1 MYSSWL
7 AITYKF
13 GLYWGFPIAVLLI
26 FSASGNAQQ
35 NPAQPESPV
44 STSTPA
50 SANVAAAP
58 VKPASKP
65 SSSANWHAIDST
77 YYKRKWGVEIIGV
90 RLVSSKGMLR
100 FDYRVLDA
108 EKAKTLNDK
117 KFNPYLVDEVSGA
130 KLGVPEMDKVGK
142 LRQSSEPE
150 NGLIYWMVF
159 GNPSQLVKAGNRVD
173 LVIGDFRANGIVV
186 E

>member
-1 MYSSWL
+1 MHSYWFSKSRR
-7 AITYKF
+7 I
-13 GLYWGFPIAVLLI
+13 GLYGGLCMATLLM
-26 FSASGNAQQ
+26 FSTSGSAQQ
-35 NPAQPESPV
+35 NPATRENHV
-44 STSTPA
+44 GSTSATVATASTGKTDSGPA
-50 SANVAAAP
+50 
-58 VKPASKP
+58 
-65 SSSANWHAIDST
+65 SSANWHAFDST

-173 LVIGDFRANGIVV
+173 VVIGDFRAKGIVV

>member
-1 MYSSWL
+1 MHSRWF
-7 AITYKF
+7 AKGRQV
-13 GLYWGFPIAVLLI
+13 GLYGGFCIATLLM
-26 FSASGNAQQ
+26 FSASGSAQQ
-35 NPAQPESPV
+35 DSAAPENHV
-44 STSTPA
+44 GSTSAPA
-50 SANVAAAP
+50 VTASTSS
-58 VKPASKP
+58 KTDSGPA
-65 SSSANWHAIDST
+65 SSANWHAFDST

-100 FDYRVLDA
+100 FDYCVLDA

-142 LRQSSEPE
+142 LRQSSEPG
-150 NGLIYWMVF
+150 NGQIYWMVF

-173 LVIGDFRANGIVV
+173 VVIGDFRAKGIVV

>member
-1 MYSSWL
+1 RRV
-7 AITYKF
+7 
-13 GLYWGFPIAVLLI
+13 GLYGGLCMATLLM
-26 FSASGNAQQ
+26 FSASGRAQQ
-35 NPAQPESPV
+35 NPGPPENHV
-44 STSTPA
+44 GSTSAMAATASTPGKTD
-50 SANVAAAP
+50 SG
-58 VKPASKP
+58 PA
-65 SSSANWHAIDST
+65 SSANWHAFDST

-90 RLVSSKGMLR
+90 HLVSSKGMLR
-100 FDYRVLDA
+100 VNYRVLDA

-117 KFNPYLVDEVSGA
+117 KFNPFLVDEVSGV

-173 LVIGDFRANGIVV
+173 VVIGDFRANGIVV

>member
-1 MYSSWL
+1 MTCKL
-7 AITYKF
+7 
-13 GLYWGFPIAVLLI
+13 GLYCGFPIAALLI
-26 FSASGNAQQ
+26 FSASGNSQQ
-35 NPAQPESPV
+35 NPAQPESPA
-44 STSTPA
+44 STSTPVSTNA
-50 SANVAAAP
+50 AAAP
-58 VKPASKP
+58 VKATSKP
-65 SSSANWHAIDST
+65 ASSANWHAFDST

-90 RLVSSKGMLR
+90 RLVSSRGMLR

-108 EKAKTLNDK
+108 AKAKTLNDK
-117 KFNPYLVDEVSGA
+117 KFNPYLVDEVTGS

-150 NGLIYWMVF
+150 NGQIYWMVF

-173 LVIGDFRANGIVV
+173 VVIGDFRVEGIVV

>member
-1 MYSSWL
+1 M
-7 AITYKF
+7 AT
-13 GLYWGFPIAVLLI
+13 LLM
-26 FSASGNAQQ
+26 F
-35 NPAQPESPV
+35 
-44 STSTPA
+44 STSG
-50 SANVAAAP
+50 SAQKDIAAP
-58 VKPASKP
+58 ENHVGSTSAPAVTASTSGKTTAAP
-65 SSSANWHAIDST
+65 ASSANWHAFDSS

-117 KFNPYLVDEVSGA
+117 KFNPFLVDEVSGA

-142 LRQSSEPE
+142 LRQSSEPG
-150 NGLIYWMVF
+150 NGLVYWMVF
-159 GNPSQLVKAGNRVD
+159 GNPSKLVKAGNRVD
-173 LVIGDFRANGIVV
+173 VVIGDFRANGIVV

>member
-1 MYSSWL
+1 MHSHWFPKSRRV
-7 AITYKF
+7 
-13 GLYWGFPIAVLLI
+13 GLYGGLCMATLLM
-26 FSASGNAQQ
+26 FSTSGSAQQ
-35 NPAQPESPV
+35 NPATPENHV
-44 STSTPA
+44 GSTSATVATASTGKTDSGPA
-50 SANVAAAP
+50 
-58 VKPASKP
+58 
-65 SSSANWHAIDST
+65 SSANWHAFDST

-173 LVIGDFRANGIVV
+173 VVIGDFRAKGIVV